1 MELSEAIVIRI
12 KTLLKHNK
20 MKIYDLSILSGVPR
34 NTLSLF
40 LNRSTKT
47 IRLENLLYICE
58 AFNMELKDF
67 FDDPVFKNIEAKNWL
82 KKTEELS

>member
-1 MELSEAIVIRI
+1 MELSDAIVIRI
-12 KTLLKHNK
+12 KQLMKEKN
-20 MKIYDLSILSGVPR
+20 MKIYDLNILSGIPR

-58 AFNMELKDF
+58 AFSLELKDF
-67 FDDPVFKNIEAKNWL
+67 FDDKVFKNVEAKNWL
-82 KKTEELS
+82 KKTEDE